1 MKVFLGSNVKGNSS
15 INQLKSQYS
24 HAPNINFPV
33 IKFVLND
40 FRGNISRCS
49 AKGFSRVLP
58 LTCPPKITNFRHIL
72 MNNDV
77 LGLDISVND
86 VFVVKIFKSTTNLAN
101 DWLDLL
107 FRKGSLFEKLLV
119 KVSGMTKLQNEVYRL
134 CSWKSAVKFDNVW
147 MIKF

>member
-1 MKVFLGSNVKGNSS
+1 
-15 INQLKSQYS
+15 
-24 HAPNINFPV
+24 
-33 IKFVLND
+33 
-40 FRGNISRCS
+40 
-49 AKGFSRVLP
+49 
-58 LTCPPKITNFRHIL
+58 

-107 FRKGSLFEKLLV
+107 FRKGSLFEKVLV
-119 KVSGMTKLQNEVYRL
+119 KVSGMAKLQNEVYRF
-134 CSWKSAVKFDNVW
+134 CSWKSTVKFDNVW